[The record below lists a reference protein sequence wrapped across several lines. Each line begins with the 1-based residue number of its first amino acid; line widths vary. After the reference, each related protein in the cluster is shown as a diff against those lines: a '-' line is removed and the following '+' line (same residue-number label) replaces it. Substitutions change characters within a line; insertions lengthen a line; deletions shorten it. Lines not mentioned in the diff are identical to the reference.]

1 MRYLPSLV
9 GNLSHIKKPPLS
21 IASYLLVALLATAPA
36 AIIANGGYVQSA
48 ILPLI
53 ALTLAF
59 AAMSATSPEIA
70 LAKQTLKRFALA
82 ILVPII
88 WMIVQIIPSPV
99 PSLANPIWPPV
110 SKPAFVSRVWSSAAI
125 ALNAPSLSGHISIDP
140 GATLHSLVWYLAVF
154 AVIVSTVLV
163 TKDRRRAELILLV
176 FAAAATLV
184 ALTYLLGRADQLA
197 ATGGVVALTALLAAL
212 ANGAVVAMAVE
223 RHLNH
228 TEAILS
234 VSAPRLLQML
244 LGVCGI
250 AVSVGAIV
258 ALGQRHLLSLAGLG
272 FALMLFVAVV
282 RRLGLRPW
290 PATILALILIAAT
303 GAGLARSAA
312 SMDLLR
318 LAESST
324 DESFSIT
331 QRALSGSPW
340 AGNGVGSFAEMSRV
354 YRDFGTSGVVMPQS
368 SAVAV
373 AIEWGRPALLVL
385 AALALQLF
393 FFILRGAVG
402 RGRDS
407 FFASLAAAGVLCA
420 LCASFVDPGL
430 LAPVLQIIL
439 AVMVGLGISQCAGR
453 TSSV

>member
-1 MRYLPSLV
+1 M
-9 GNLSHIKKPPLS
+9 S

-36 AIIANGGYVQSA
+36 AIIANDGYVQSA

-59 AAMSATSPEIA
+59 AAMSASSPEIA

-88 WMIVQIIPSPV
+88 WMIVQILPPPV
-99 PSLANPIWPPV
+99 SSLANPI
-110 SKPAFVSRVWSSAAI
+110 WSSAAI

-140 GATLHSLVWYLAVF
+140 GATLHSLVCYLAVF

-176 FAAAATLV
+176 LTVAATLV

-228 TEAILS
+228 SEAILS
-234 VSAPRLLQML
+234 ISAQHLLQML

-250 AVSVGAIV
+250 AVSVAAIV

-290 PATILALILIAAT
+290 PATILALILVAAT

-312 SMDLLR
+312 STDLLR

-324 DESFSIT
+324 DESLAIA

-340 AGNGVGSFAEMSRV
+340 VGNGVGSFAEISRV
-354 YRDFGTSGVVMPQS
+354 YRDFGISGLVMPPS
-368 SAVAV
+368 TAVAV

-393 FFILRGAVG
+393 FFNLRGAVG